1 MSKGWFGGEGVCFLN
16 SRISISGFYVPGYL
30 FFVFHPRNVISCVCS
45 ETSPAVT
52 TALKEFGYRYVNIIV
67 FNFFTINWVSG
78 ET

>member
-1 MSKGWFGGEGVCFLN
+1 MNEQRFVWGGCFLN
-16 SRISISGFYVPGYL
+16 SRISVSGFYVPSYL
-30 FFVFHPRNVISCVCS
+30 FFFSFHPRNVISCVCS

-52 TALKEFGYRYVNIIV
+52 AALEEFGFRYVNIIA